1 MRHFYPHP
9 LTGNDWHLFMALVM
23 LHKLL
28 PMFVNRKTIVLG
40 TGMAFLLAQTLV
52 HLFHV
57 LLLLFCAGNAYFI
70 SFCSVFSSSSTTSSF
85 PARISSA
92 TQVRIW
98 FASSS
103 RLNAFIAAVTAADC
117 TRISGQYTSFSTI
130 PRMPRICPSIRF
142 SLWTR
147 LLYSSSLRCF
157 VLCAQQQHGSFS
169 SFSCI
174 MYPPITCKVPRRGIF
189 TVYPARV
196 PCQVDNII
204 FLYYFMREF
213 FTIAIFKIK
222 ADIRMNKTT
231 LNSQKEK
238 HSIANFYPRS
248 PCGERPYT
256 LSLPRRRKSDFYPRS
271 PCGERL
277 HIGRGC
283 VMIHRISIHALL
295 AESDTTKVAGLL
307 ALIYISIHA
316 LLAESDGSSAV
327 FSGCCTGISIH
338 ALLAESDADRI
349 GYAVRLLYFYPRSP
363 CGERRYLIAVSH
375 PHGAISIH
383 ALLAESD
390 LPLLT
395 VILRLV
401 NFYPR
406 SPCGERPPLA
416 DGAQAR
422 ATFLSTLSLRRATRH
437 WQTGQSRTRHFYP
450 RSPCGERPPGP

>member
-1 MRHFYPHP
+1 
-9 LTGNDWHLFMALVM
+9 
-23 LHKLL
+23 
-28 PMFVNRKTIVLG
+28 
-40 TGMAFLLAQTLV
+40 
-52 HLFHV
+52 
-57 LLLLFCAGNAYFI
+57 
-70 SFCSVFSSSSTTSSF
+70 
-85 PARISSA
+85 
-92 TQVRIW
+92 
-98 FASSS
+98 
-103 RLNAFIAAVTAADC
+103 
-117 TRISGQYTSFSTI
+117 
-130 PRMPRICPSIRF
+130 
-142 SLWTR
+142 
-147 LLYSSSLRCF
+147 
-157 VLCAQQQHGSFS
+157 
-169 SFSCI
+169 

-238 HSIANFYPRS
+238 HSIAN
-248 PCGERPYT
+248 
-256 LSLPRRRKSDFYPRS
+256 FYPRS

-349 GYAVRLLYFYPRSP
+349 GYAVRLLYFYPRSPCGERPQEVSVRRGVALFLSTLSLRRATSSQRLSALQLFQFLSTLSLRRATHVRNTLQYCGNYFYPRSP

>member
-1 MRHFYPHP
+1 
-9 LTGNDWHLFMALVM
+9 
-23 LHKLL
+23 
-28 PMFVNRKTIVLG
+28 
-40 TGMAFLLAQTLV
+40 
-52 HLFHV
+52 
-57 LLLLFCAGNAYFI
+57 
-70 SFCSVFSSSSTTSSF
+70 
-85 PARISSA
+85 
-92 TQVRIW
+92 
-98 FASSS
+98 
-103 RLNAFIAAVTAADC
+103 
-117 TRISGQYTSFSTI
+117 
-130 PRMPRICPSIRF
+130 
-142 SLWTR
+142 
-147 LLYSSSLRCF
+147 
-157 VLCAQQQHGSFS
+157 
-169 SFSCI
+169 

-363 CGERRYLIAVSH
+363 CGERPQEVSVRRGVALFLSTLSLRRATSSQRLSALQLFQFLSTLSLRRATH
-375 PHGAISIH
+375 VRNTLQYCGNYFYPRSPCGERPTTFNGDFKAGQFLSTLSLRRATAIGRWGTGARDISIH

-390 LPLLT
+390 
-395 VILRLV
+395 
-401 NFYPR
+401 
-406 SPCGERPPLA
+406 PPLA
-416 DGAQAR
+416 DGTEPD
-422 ATFLSTLSLRRATRH
+422 ATFLSTLSLRRATS
-437 WQTGQSRTRHFYP
+437 WAVMMI
-450 RSPCGERPPGP
+450 